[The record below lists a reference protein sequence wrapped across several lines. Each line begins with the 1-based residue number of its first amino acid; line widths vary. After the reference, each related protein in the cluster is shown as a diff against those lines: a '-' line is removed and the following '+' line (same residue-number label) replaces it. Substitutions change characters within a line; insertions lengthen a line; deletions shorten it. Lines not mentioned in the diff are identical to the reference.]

1 MRPGRFWNAYV
12 STYMLVLGVALLAL
26 RPDNAVLPFVAADA
40 VWVRVDGMLCVSLAY
55 FNYALAFE
63 QHQAF
68 LRINVF
74 CQAAAAL
81 TVSILA
87 ISSRSAAFTV
97 VAATVWVGVAGSA
110 LSLRRETTA
119 GHAAYVHLP
128 LTARWNLYV
137 AGYTFAYGI
146 ATGLMPHGF
155 LPLLGFPDP
164 QGPWVRLAGVLFFSL
179 SAINVIA
186 FREKGTRRVI
196 LAIVT
201 FRIWIVA
208 NLLVFGLAGYPLF
221 VYASAG
227 IVAIGVIGTLIS
239 YRREQRAFGAAPV
252 TATVR

>member
-1 MRPGRFWNAYV
+1 MRPARFWNAYV

-26 RPDNAVLPFVAADA
+26 RPDNAALPFVAADA

-55 FNYALAFE
+55 FNYALARE
-63 QHQAF
+63 QHRPF
-68 LRINVF
+68 LRINVL

-81 TVSILA
+81 IVSVLA
-87 ISSRSAAFTV
+87 ISNRSAVFTV
-97 VAATVWVGVAGSA
+97 VAGIVWVGVAGSA
-110 LSLRRETTA
+110 LSLRREKA
-119 GHAAYVHLP
+119 PDAAAAFGRLP

-179 SAINVIA
+179 CAINVIA
-186 FREKGTRRVI
+186 FREKGTRSVI

-208 NLLVFGLAGYPLF
+208 NLLVFGLLGYPLF

-227 IVAIGVIGTLIS
+227 IVAVGVIGTIIS
-239 YRREQRAFGAAPV
+239 YRREEPAYGQ
-252 TATVR
+252 